1 MDNLDLKKTYKYLY
15 GSPKGKQV
23 IVDVPPLQYLMIDG
37 QGDPN
42 SSDDYALVVQTLYAI
57 SYKARFMVKKRLEK
71 VYTVPPLE
79 GLWYAPN
86 MEVFTDTDKSKWHWT
101 MMILQP
107 DFITAALIEE
117 AMIEAAKKKE
127 MVDHSRVRL
136 ETYEE
141 GQAAQILYLGAYAD
155 EGPTIAA
162 LHAFIEEQGGTL
174 RGKHHE
180 IYLSDPRKV
189 APEKLKTIIR
199 QPFR

>member
-162 LHAFIEEQGGTL
+162 LHAFIEEQGGTM